1 MFAFRF
7 TLVKLLK
14 DSMTSMKKLFFVIL
28 LLFFSNFVSAQKT
41 AIYFDPERNYQFGL
55 ELFNKQ
61 KYGAA
66 QKEFQ
71 SVIDSREAISV
82 ESRTNS
88 EFYIAFCA
96 AELFNKDAEYLLV
109 NFIENH
115 PESSNYG
122 ASVLELGKYFYRQ
135 KKYKK
140 AIEWMQKTDKTLVS
154 KEDLPEYYFHLGYGY
169 YMTND
174 YEKATQAFNEIKDGD
189 NKYAYAATYYYAHM
203 AYVNRNY
210 ETALQNFLKLKDSE
224 AFAPVVPYYI
234 AQIYYLQGKHEKLL
248 EYAPALIDS
257 AGTKNGLE
265 IGRMVAESFYRKG
278 NYKEAIPYLEDY
290 ERNSSASGRTDI
302 YQLGYCY
309 YKTNQYDKA
318 ISYFQKI
325 ADRDDSLA
333 QNAYYHLADC
343 YLKSGNKKS
352 ARNSFQSAGK
362 MTFDEQI
369 REESQLNYAKLSYE
383 LSFQSVA
390 IEAFRKFL
398 KTFPKSSHVDEVN
411 EIMIDIYATTK
422 NYKDALSAIENIKDR
437 SPKINASYQKVAY
450 YQGVQLFMDNKTKE
464 AIQLFKTSLSNPIDP
479 KLVASAHYWTG
490 EAQYKFNSY
499 DDAIQAYN
507 DFLFTPSAVTMQ
519 NYNLAN
525 YNVGYS
531 YFKKED
537 YTNAETA
544 FRKYIKEK
552 TVADNNRY
560 NDALLRIA
568 DSFFMLKDQAN
579 ALDYYNMAID
589 NKAKSSDYAL
599 YQKGIILGIQNKLKE
614 KTATLQKIFDKYP
627 KSVYYDDALY
637 ETGNANMIA
646 GENEKAQAN
655 FKKLINDFPT
665 SSYVKKAMLG
675 EALVYYNDKD
685 DEKAKATFK
694 SVIEKYPSTSE
705 SKEALAQLKNIAV
718 GQNKVDEYLDY
729 VKNVPNA
736 DVSVAGQD
744 SLVYESA
751 ELRYTQGNCDDA
763 IKDMDSYL
771 QKFPSGFFRVNANYY
786 KSDCLFRNKQYD
798 AALTGYEFVIAQA
811 KSSFTEKS
819 LLNAGIINYKLKQYD
834 KALTDFEHLEST
846 AEVKDNILAAQ
857 AGQMRCNFKLN
868 QFDKTISNAEK
879 IISSEDADKDLI
891 NEAHL
896 LSGKSSLGKNDLE
909 KAKPELTIVS
919 KRTNSEMTAEAR
931 YDLALI
937 EYLLTNYK
945 ESERIIQEIQK
956 LIPSYD
962 YWIAKGFI
970 LWGDDYL
977 ALKDTFQAKETYK
990 SILENYQK
998 NADDADDLKAI
1009 AQQKLDAIVTTEKD
1023 KNKEI
1028 IERKLKSNS
1037 AAKDSTDDN

>member
-1 MFAFRF
+1 
-7 TLVKLLK
+7 
-14 DSMTSMKKLFFVIL
+14 MKKLFFVAVL
-28 LLFFSNFVSAQKT
+28 LTFSNIVSAQKT
-41 AIYFDPERNYQFGL
+41 AIYLDPERNYQLGL

-71 SVIDSREAISV
+71 SVIDSREVISD

-88 EFYIAFCA
+88 EFYVAYCS
-96 AELFNKDAEYLLV
+96 AELFNKDAEYLLT
-109 NFIENH
+109 NFIEHH
-115 PESSNYG
+115 PESTNYG

-154 KEDLPEYYFHLGYGY
+154 KEDLPEYYFHLGYAY

-189 NKYAYAATYYYAHM
+189 NKYASAATYYYAHM

-210 ETALQNFLKLKDSE
+210 ETALKNFLKLKDSE

-234 AQIYYLQGKHEKLL
+234 AQIYYMQGKHEELL

-290 ERNSSASGRTDI
+290 ERNSSAAGRTDL
-302 YQLGYCY
+302 YQLGYSY
-309 YKTNQYDKA
+309 YRTNQYDKA
-318 ISYFQKI
+318 ITYFQRV
-325 ADRDDSLA
+325 ADREDTIA

-343 YLKSGNKKS
+343 YLKTGNKKS

-362 MTFDEQI
+362 MNFDDEI
-369 REESQLNYAKLSYE
+369 KEESQFNYAKLSYE

-411 EIMIDIYATTK
+411 EILIDIYATTK
-422 NYKDALSAIENIKDR
+422 NYKDALSAIENIKDQ
-437 SPKINASYQKVAY
+437 SPKIKASYQKVAY
-450 YQGVQLFMDNKTKE
+450 YRGVEFFMDNRPKD
-464 AIQLFKTSLSNPIDP
+464 AIDLFKTSLKNPVDP
-479 KLVASAHYWTG
+479 KLTASAHYWKG
-490 EAQYKFNSY
+490 EAQYKLSSY
-499 DDAIQAYN
+499 DEAIQSYN
-507 DFLFTPSAVTMQ
+507 DFLFTPSAVTME

-531 YFKKED
+531 NFKKED
-537 YTNAETA
+537 YSSAQTA
-544 FRKYIKEK
+544 FRKYIKDK
-552 TVADNNRY
+552 SQTDNARY
-560 NDALLRIA
+560 SDALLRIA

-579 ALDYYNMAID
+579 ALEYYNLAID
-589 NKAKSSDYAL
+589 SKAKSSDYAL

-637 ETGNANMIA
+637 ETGNANMIS
-646 GENEKAQAN
+646 GENDKAQSN
-655 FKKLINDFPT
+655 FRKLISDYPS

-675 EALVYYNDKD
+675 SALVYYNDKD
-685 DEKAKATFK
+685 DEKAKSTFK
-694 SVIEKYPSTSE
+694 SIIEKYPNTTE

-718 GQNKVDEYLDY
+718 AQNKVDEYLNY

-736 DVSVAGQD
+736 DVSLSGQD

-763 IKDMDSYL
+763 VKDMDNYL
-771 QKFPSGFFRVNANYY
+771 QKFPNGSFTVNANYY
-786 KSDCLFRNKQYD
+786 KSDCQFRNKQYE
-798 AALTGYEFVIAQA
+798 AALTGYDFVIAQP

-819 LLNAGIINYKLKQYD
+819 LLNAGIINYRLKKYD
-834 KALTDFEHLEST
+834 KALVDFERLEST

-868 QFDKTISNAEK
+868 QFDKTISSAEK
-879 IISSEDADKDLI
+879 IISSESTDKDLI

-896 LSGKSSLGKNDLE
+896 LSGKSALEKNDLT
-909 KAKPELTIVS
+909 KAKSELTIVS

-937 EYLLTNYK
+937 EYLMTNYK
-945 ESERIIQEIQK
+945 ESEKIIQEIQK
-956 LIPSYD
+956 LIPTYD

-970 LWGDDYL
+970 LLGDNYL

-990 SILENYQK
+990 SIVENYQK
-998 NADDADDLKAI
+998 DPADADDLKTI
-1009 AQQKLDAIVTTEKD
+1009 AQQKLDAIVATEKD
-1023 KNKEI
+1023 RNKEI
-1028 IERKLKSNS
+1028 IERKLKNNP
-1037 AAKDSTDDN
+1037 AVKDSTDEN